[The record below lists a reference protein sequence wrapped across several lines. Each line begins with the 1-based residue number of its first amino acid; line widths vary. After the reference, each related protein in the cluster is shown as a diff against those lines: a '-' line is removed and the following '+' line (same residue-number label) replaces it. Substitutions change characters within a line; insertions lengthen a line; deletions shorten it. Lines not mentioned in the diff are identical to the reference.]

1 MSNDRHHDEQVS
13 AAYRDSA
20 RERTPEHLDHQVLRM
35 AKANAE
41 RPQYSRWMA
50 WSRPLAW
57 AATVALCLAI
67 TLEVTQLRTP
77 DHVALETVPAKVAA
91 PASKPAPELQ
101 KDKREQMLDTDM
113 DERLRRTESASDS
126 MADAIS
132 DEKKST
138 ARGASKQAVSEA
150 ATAGRMRQSA
160 DLAEAESVEELSV
173 APAYAASHALAA
185 DMPVGECSVESRL
198 EPESWLE
205 CITDLEAAG
214 DAEAAARQRET
225 LIEVF
230 PDFKLP

>member
-1 MSNDRHHDEQVS
+1 M
-13 AAYRDSA
+13 
-20 RERTPEHLDHQVLRM
+20 
-35 AKANAE
+35 
-41 RPQYSRWMA
+41 
-50 WSRPLAW
+50 
-57 AATVALCLAI
+57 
-67 TLEVTQLRTP
+67 
-77 DHVALETVPAKVAA
+77 ETVPAEVAA

-113 DERLRRTESASDS
+113 DERLKLTESASDS
-126 MADAIS
+126 MADATS
-132 DEKKST
+132 YEKKSA

-150 ATAGRMRQSA
+150 AAAGRMRQSA
-160 DLAEAESVEELSV
+160 DLAEAESVEELRREDGSV
-173 APAYAASHALAA
+173 SAGYAAAPALAA
-185 DMPVGECSVESRL
+185 DMPVSECSVASRL